1 MKFAIRALALGI
13 FAAGASAAVVTSH
26 SAMLSGNQMMVAS
39 APMPTCGPNACTGNG
54 KAIETAA
61 PMPTC
66 GPNACTGNGK
76 AVAAAPMPTCGPN
89 ACTGNGK

>member
-1 MKFAIRALALGI
+1 MKLAIRALVLGI

-26 SAMLSGNQMMVAS
+26 SATIAGHQMIVAS

-54 KAIETAA
+54 NGNGVVSLA

-66 GPNACTGNGK
+66 GPNACTGNGS
-76 AVAAAPMPTCGPN
+76 
-89 ACTGNGK
+89 GK